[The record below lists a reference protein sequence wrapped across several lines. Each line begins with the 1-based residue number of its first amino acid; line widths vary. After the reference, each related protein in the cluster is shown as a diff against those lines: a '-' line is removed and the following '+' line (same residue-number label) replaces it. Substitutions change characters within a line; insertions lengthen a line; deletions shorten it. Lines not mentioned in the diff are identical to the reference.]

1 MVLFNSQRQVTM
13 ETMLII
19 ISDKYIKLLK
29 VFCDEGNLFTHLSL
43 QREHDNRWKN
53 CWDIVNKWVTFG
65 EQNNTKC
72 QRSALRESVP
82 TNWLAYCSLISRRV
96 LSYVI
101 VSAYRLYIFVF
112 TSRKLFHCP
121 ISSTFQFSVEDACKD
136 HLPHDHCSKWTKEG
150 LCTDDWAKNY
160 MKKFCPLSCK

>member
-13 ETMLII
+13 ETMLTI
-19 ISDKYIKLLK
+19 ISDKYIKLLT
-29 VFCDEGNLFTHLSL
+29 VFCYEGNLFTHLSL
-43 QREHDNRWKN
+43 QRESDNRRKN
-53 CWDIVNKWVTFG
+53 CWDIVNKWVNFG
-65 EQNNTKC
+65 EQINTKC
-72 QRSALRESVP
+72 QRSALRESVS

-112 TSRKLFHCP
+112 ASHKLFHCP
-121 ISSTFQFSVEDACKD
+121 ISFTFQFSVEDACKD
-136 HLPHDHCSKWTKEG
+136 HLPHCSKWTKEG

-160 MKKFCPLSCK
+160 VNKFCPLSCK